1 MSDKFNAVL
10 NSLSPDTYTQFFRV
24 ERDGLVTEQAF
35 DMTAVNHLSRGQVMQ
50 MRTIDQGD
58 GITERESNIQFV
70 G

>member
-1 MSDKFNAVL
+1 MPVL
-10 NSLSPDTYTQFFRV
+10 NRLSPDTYTQFFRV

-35 DMTAVNHLSRGQVMQ
+35 DMPAVNHLSRGQVMQ

>member
-1 MSDKFNAVL
+1 MPVL